1 MNDISD
7 HGVVNCK
14 LHFIKPQPMLMASK
28 FRDFRKIDHDAFARE
43 LTEHLHDV
51 TCEGDVDT
59 AVVEFNSAVNCA
71 LDIHAPL
78 LTSKPKPKRAKPRW
92 YNNDVDDARRGR
104 RQAERKWR
112 KSRLPSDHTN
122 FEQSKRKLAEV
133 LVKAKSV
140 FYRESLIGSSPN
152 EVFRIVNNLTG

>member
-1 MNDISD
+1 
-7 HGVVNCK
+7 
-14 LHFIKPQPMLMASK
+14 MLMVSK
-28 FRDFRKIDHDAFARE
+28 YRDFRKIDHDAFARE

-122 FEQSKRKLAEV
+122 YEQSKRKLAEV
-133 LVKAKSV
+133 LVKANSV

-152 EVFRIVNNLTG
+152 EVNPINPGLAHSSCSSFQYIFH